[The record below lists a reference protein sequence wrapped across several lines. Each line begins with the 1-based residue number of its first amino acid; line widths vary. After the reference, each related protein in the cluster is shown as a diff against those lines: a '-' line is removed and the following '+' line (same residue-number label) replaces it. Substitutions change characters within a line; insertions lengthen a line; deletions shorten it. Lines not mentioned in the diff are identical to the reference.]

1 MTPRILIAYGTGN
14 GQTERIV
21 RRIGEQLAGAG
32 IQSDIHRADRVPP
45 NVSLKGFD
53 GFIVGASVRYGRHQR
68 YVRRFVRRNVPWLGA
83 VPSLFVSVS
92 GSAAG
97 TSAGDAAK
105 VQGYID
111 KFLHG
116 TGWKPSMV
124 KPVAGAVAWSQYGP
138 LIRWMLRR
146 KVKHD
151 GGNLAEFEVDRE
163 LTDWH
168 TVEVAAADFGQALL
182 SQTRL
187 KETPSSL
194 VRETAELP
202 A

>member
-1 MTPRILIAYGTGN
+1 MIPNILIVYGTEN

-21 RRIGEQLAGAG
+21 RRIGLQLAGAG
-32 IQSDIHRADRVPP
+32 IRSDIYRADRVPA
-45 NVSLKGFD
+45 SIRLEGFD
-53 GFIVGASVRYGRHQR
+53 GFIVGASVRFGRHQR
-68 YVRRFVRRNVPWLGA
+68 YVRRFVRRNAHWLCA

-97 TSAGDAAK
+97 TSADDAAK
-105 VQGYID
+105 VQGYMER
-111 KFLHG
+111 FLHG

-168 TVEVAAADFGQALL
+168 AVEMTAANFAQALL
-182 SQTRL
+182 SQHRL
-187 KETPSSL
+187 KEMPSSL
-194 VRETAELP
+194 VRETAGLP